1 MLPAKSA
8 LNFNSTL
15 RDNAMLDDVTGT
27 RTVDREV
34 VAFRVAGQDFCIDI
48 MSVREIRGWTETTIL
63 PHAQRFVKGV
73 INLRGSVVP
82 VVDLSERLGLGMI
95 EPGPRHVIIITVIGT
110 QTVGLLA
117 EVVSDILT
125 VSDDSM
131 QPVPDIASESARAY
145 ISGVVVA
152 QEKMIRKIDL
162 AKVLPANGK
171 ELA

>member
-1 MLPAKSA
+1 
-8 LNFNSTL
+8 
-15 RDNAMLDDVTGT
+15 MLDEMAEA
-27 RTVDREV
+27 RAADREM

-63 PHAQRFVKGV
+63 PHAQRYVKGV

-82 VVDLSERLGLGMI
+82 VVDLSERLGLGAI
-95 EPGPRHVIIITVIGT
+95 DPGPRHVIIITVIGA

-117 EVVSDILT
+117 DVVSDILT
-125 VSDDSM
+125 VNDDDL

-152 QEKMIRKIDL
+152 QQKMIRKIDL
-162 AKVLPANGK
+162 GKVLPADGRD
-171 ELA
+171 LT

>member
-1 MLPAKSA
+1 MQPGIPAVN
-8 LNFNSTL
+8 LNSIL
-15 RDNAMLDDVTGT
+15 QDKKMLDDVSGT
-27 RTVDREV
+27 HAVDREV
-34 VAFRVAGQDFCIDI
+34 VAFRVSGQDFCIDI

-63 PHAQRFVKGV
+63 PHAQRYVKGV

-82 VVDLSERLGLGMI
+82 VVDLSERLGLGII

-125 VSDDSM
+125 VNDEAM
-131 QPVPDIASESARAY
+131 QPVPEIASESARAY
-145 ISGVVVA
+145 ISGMVVA

-162 AKVLPANGK
+162 AKVLPGNGR

>member
-1 MLPAKSA
+1 
-8 LNFNSTL
+8 
-15 RDNAMLDDVTGT
+15 MLDDATGT
-27 RTVDREV
+27 RSIDREV

-63 PHAQRFVKGV
+63 PHAQRYVKGV

-82 VVDLSERLGLGMI
+82 VVDLSERLGLGVI
-95 EPGPRHVIIITVIGT
+95 DPGARHVIIISVIGT

-125 VSDDSM
+125 VNDNAM

-162 AKVLPANGK
+162 SKVLPANGR

>member
-1 MLPAKSA
+1 
-8 LNFNSTL
+8 
-15 RDNAMLDDVTGT
+15 MLDELTGT
-27 RTVDREV
+27 RTIDREV

-63 PHAQRFVKGV
+63 PHAQRYVKGV

-110 QTVGLLA
+110 QTIGLLA

-125 VSDDSM
+125 VNDDSL

-145 ISGVVVA
+145 ISGVLIT
-152 QEKMIRKIDL
+152 QDKMIRKIDL
-162 AKVLPANGK
+162 SRVLPPKGREIA
-171 ELA
+171 